1 MAVKR
6 VEVDGNTVVL
16 VGTAHVSERSR
27 ELVRETI
34 EEESPDI
41 VGVELD
47 KGRRETLMNE
57 PQWKDTNVYD
67 IIRSGRAPMF
77 LASLLLTNFQKRMG
91 EELGTKPGAEM
102 LEAMEH
108 AGDASVELL
117 DRDINITFKRAW
129 QRMTL
134 KEKLKILYSVLF
146 SFLEEGEAIDEEVL
160 EKLQE
165 EDALNA
171 MLEELAQEIPSVKE
185 VLIDER
191 DAYIAAKI
199 QHALS
204 ERTGATMVA
213 VVGAGHI
220 NGIVSHLPTPV
231 EAAPL
236 ERVESSRSWFKAIAW
251 GVPVLLAALLVI
263 GFYTN
268 GADVTIR
275 MLQAWFLINGTL
287 STIGVICALGHPL
300 SALVAFLAAPFTSLN
315 PTLAAGWF
323 AGLTEAHVRKP
334 KVRDFEALGSITGL
348 TDLWRNKITRT
359 LLVVAFANI
368 GSTIGTAVALPWI
381 ISLL

>member
-1 MAVKR
+1 MGVKR
-6 VEVDGNTVVL
+6 VEVDGNEVVL
-16 VGTAHVSERSR
+16 VGTAHVSKRSR
-27 ELVRETI
+27 ELVRETL

-47 KGRRETLMNE
+47 KGRRETLINE
-57 PQWKDTNVYD
+57 PQWQETNVYD

-102 LEAMEH
+102 LEAIEY
-108 AGDASVELL
+108 AGDAPVELL
-117 DRDINITFKRAW
+117 DRDINTTFKRAW
-129 QRMTL
+129 QRMSL
-134 KEKLKILYSVLF
+134 REKLKILYSVLF
-146 SFLEEGEAIDEEVL
+146 SFLEEGEAIDEGAL

-199 QHALS
+199 QGALS
-204 ERTGATMVA
+204 GKTGATMVA

-220 NGIVSHLPTPV
+220 NGIVSHLPAPV
-231 EAAPL
+231 DAAPL
-236 ERVESSRSWFKAIAW
+236 ERVERSRSWFKIVAW

-268 GADVTIR
+268 GADVTVK
-275 MLQAWFLINGTL
+275 MLKAWFLINGTL
-287 STIGVICALGHPL
+287 STVGVICALGHPL

-334 KVRDFEALGSITGL
+334 KVRDFESLGTIAGV